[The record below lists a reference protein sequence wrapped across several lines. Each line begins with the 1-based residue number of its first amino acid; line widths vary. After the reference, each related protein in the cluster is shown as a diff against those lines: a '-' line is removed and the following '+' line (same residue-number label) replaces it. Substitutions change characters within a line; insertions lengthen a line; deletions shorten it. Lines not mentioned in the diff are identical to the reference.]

1 MLAVDSKIVKGF
13 VKVALKS
20 GDGDDNS
27 YGDGFGYGD
36 GAGFGDGTSYGQS
49 YGDGNGNSWVLH
61 YYRLDYNR
69 VLIEPENSEGVQ
81 GG

>member
-1 MLAVDSKIVKGF
+1 VDSKIVKGF

-36 GAGFGDGTSYGQS
+36 GAGFGDG
-49 YGDGNGNSWVLH
+49 DGNGNSWVLH